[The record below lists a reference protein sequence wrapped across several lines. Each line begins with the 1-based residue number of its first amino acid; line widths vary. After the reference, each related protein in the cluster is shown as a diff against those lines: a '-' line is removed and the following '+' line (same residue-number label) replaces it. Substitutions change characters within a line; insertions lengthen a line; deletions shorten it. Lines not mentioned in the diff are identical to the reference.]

1 MYILDECKLTEREYN
16 WLRSYLDWLAL
27 CDKTPP
33 DVKEHCDNIGLKLDA
48 LATVIA
54 ALPPSY
60 I

>member
-16 WLRSYLDWLAL
+16 WLRSYLGWLAL
-27 CDKTPP
+27 CDKTPQ